1 MLPFTPRAIEK
12 WKAKMRFP
20 RDSQL
25 ASGMATIMT
34 RPMLSISVL
43 YLHLLLGAGDSEC
56 GINVSQ
62 SEFLSNSH
70 QPQT

>member
-1 MLPFTPRAIEK
+1 
-12 WKAKMRFP
+12 
-20 RDSQL
+20 
-25 ASGMATIMT
+25 MATMMT

-43 YLHLLLGAGDSEC
+43 YLHLLLGAGDSKC

>member
-1 MLPFTPRAIEK
+1 MLDG
-12 WKAKMRFP
+12 
-20 RDSQL
+20 DSQL
-25 ASGMATIMT
+25 ASGMATLMT

-43 YLHLLLGAGDSEC
+43 YLHLLLRAGDSEC

>member
-1 MLPFTPRAIEK
+1 
-12 WKAKMRFP
+12 
-20 RDSQL
+20 
-25 ASGMATIMT
+25 MATIMT

-43 YLHLLLGAGDSEC
+43 YLHLLLGAGDSEW

>member
-1 MLPFTPRAIEK
+1 MLSLWVDPGVSLSTSRIA
-12 WKAKMRFP
+12 
-20 RDSQL
+20 DSHL
-25 ASGMATIMT
+25 TSGMVTIMT